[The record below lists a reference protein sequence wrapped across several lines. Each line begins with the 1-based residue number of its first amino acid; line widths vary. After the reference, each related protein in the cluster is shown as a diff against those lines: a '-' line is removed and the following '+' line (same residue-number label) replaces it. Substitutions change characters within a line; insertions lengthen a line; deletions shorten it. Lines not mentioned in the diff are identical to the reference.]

1 MQNSYILSQSSHS
14 SSDFSGSTITVD
26 APIDSTNS
34 FLFSV
39 ISLKIAL
46 IGNKYDDDIF
56 FSIGELFAL
65 IDDLCDYFEDKGKI
79 IASTLS
85 LTVLVTIEMFN
96 ALNALSE
103 ECSLL
108 VVPPHKNMYLVAAI
122 VASFIAHFCILYI
135 PPLASIFSVSPLTWR
150 EWKLVLWFSFPVIV
164 IDEVLKLVGRLM
176 DKKQRQNHVAEAVPL
191 LSIQ

>member
-1 MQNSYILSQSSHS
+1 MAWSISCPRLSEITS
-14 SSDFSGSTITVD
+14 SSETPPKYNTVPKIASGSQ
-26 APIDSTNS
+26 IDT
-34 FLFSV
+34 
-39 ISLKIAL
+39 LKRFIAT
-46 IGNKYDDDIF
+46 
-56 FSIGELFAL
+56 
-65 IDDLCDYFEDKGKI
+65 CDYFEDKGKV